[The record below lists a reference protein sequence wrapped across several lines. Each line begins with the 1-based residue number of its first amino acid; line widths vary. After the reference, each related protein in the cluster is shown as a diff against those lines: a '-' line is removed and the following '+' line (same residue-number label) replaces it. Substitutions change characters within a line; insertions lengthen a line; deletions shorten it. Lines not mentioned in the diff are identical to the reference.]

1 MDPAERF
8 EAMSRLSRQMVVAAR
23 QNDWDALC
31 RLESELAALRD
42 QPAPDPQALAR
53 LPQAERERLVALITS
68 MQADDAA
75 VREVVEPFLDSVRG
89 LLSSRSR
96 SRDLRRSYGAFSQPG

>member
-1 MDPAERF
+1 MEPVERF
-8 EAMSRLSRQMVVAAR
+8 EAMSRLSRQMVAAAR
-23 QNDWDALC
+23 QNDWDTLC
-31 RLESELAALRD
+31 RLESELATLRD
-42 QPAPDPQALAR
+42 LPAPEPQALAR
-53 LPQAERERLVALITS
+53 LPQAERVRLAALIET

-89 LLSSRSR
+89 LLSSKSR